1 MELKIYSPTE
11 DGFIQKIEWNN
22 EEIKKEV
29 AERVEHYKGLVYT
42 DVQIQDAKKDRANLR
57 KFIEAL
63 ESKRKEVKKQCLA
76 PYEQFEKQVKEIVAI
91 VNEPIVLIDKQIKEY
106 EQIKRDEKLEKVQ
119 EFFAEVDFPEWVSF
133 EKVYDTK
140 WLNASVSLKS
150 IKGAMEVMKEKI
162 AKDLE
167 TLRVLPEFAFEAE
180 QLYISTLDI
189 QKAITEANRMAEMQ
203 KAKAAHEA
211 EQARLK
217 AEAESKKAE
226 EEFAQHMTPLETDM
240 GECIENIEG
249 QAFEQ
254 TQKQKEWIS
263 FKALLTTADA
273 LALKEFFD
281 NRNILFKP
289 L

>member
-1 MELKIYSPTE
+1 MELKIYSPAE
-11 DGFIQKIEWNN
+11 DGFIKKIEWNN

-42 DVQIQDAKKDRANLR
+42 DAQIQDAKKDRANLR
-57 KFIEAL
+57 KFIDAL

-91 VNEPIVLIDKQIKEY
+91 VNEPIALIDGQVKEY
-106 EQIKRDEKLEKVQ
+106 EQIKKDEKLEKVQ
-119 EFFAEVDFPEWVSF
+119 EIFAEVAFPEWVSF
-133 EKVYDTK
+133 GKIYDAK

-254 TQKQKEWIS
+254 TQQQKEWIS